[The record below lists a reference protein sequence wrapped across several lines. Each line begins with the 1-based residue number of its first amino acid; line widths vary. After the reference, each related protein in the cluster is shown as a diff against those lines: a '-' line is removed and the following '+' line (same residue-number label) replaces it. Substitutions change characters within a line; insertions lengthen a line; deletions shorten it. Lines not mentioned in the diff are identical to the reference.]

1 MPAQTP
7 IQVYGA
13 WHCSNDYCSWATV
26 RTINAFDAANH
37 WMIDRGDG
45 QPSVNLVILSF
56 VNPVKLMNLTTD
68 PETAS
73 GIPVGM
79 TPAIVHYFTG
89 KGVRVMF
96 SIGGAS
102 YISDWDTAL
111 STNPTQLGLNAAAAA
126 KKFGVGMEIDYEQ
139 DSNPNITGL
148 QSFITAYRSQIP
160 YDATG
165 TQLAARLTIDLGS
178 GDRYLTTLAT
188 TATSQWLSTSN
199 AVLDYA
205 NAMVSNTQFKNASAA
220 ETE

>member
-26 RTINAFDAANH
+26 RTVSAFDAANH

-68 PETAS
+68 PDTAS
-73 GIPVGM
+73 GIPVVM

-96 SIGGAS
+96 SIGGVS

-126 KKFGVGMEIDYEQ
+126 KKFGVAWRSTTNRIRTRTLPACRV
-139 DSNPNITGL
+139 SLLHTGL
-148 QSFITAYRSQIP
+148 RYR
-160 YDATG
+160 
-165 TQLAARLTIDLGS
+165 
-178 GDRYLTTLAT
+178 TTLRGRIR
-188 TATSQWLSTSN
+188 LRG
-199 AVLDYA
+199 
-205 NAMVSNTQFKNASAA
+205 
-220 ETE
+220 